1 MGSLG
6 GDCIRRMEPMMGL
19 AKTSLLLPLPEVTA
33 SQEEGPDRNWSA
45 STFALGVQ
53 LPDCEE

>member
-1 MGSLG
+1 
-6 GDCIRRMEPMMGL
+6 MMGL